1 MTVRERYEAWP
12 GGHFTGW
19 PPVVGVYQP
28 PSLPAEF
35 RRENKDLRIP
45 RKEGEEMERV
55 ENYFLF
61 HPFF

>member
-1 MTVRERYEAWP
+1 MTEHREEWTDR
-12 GGHFTGW
+12 FFRGW
-19 PPVVGVYQP
+19 PPPVGVYQP
-28 PSLPAEF
+28 SPLPAEF
-35 RRENKDLRIP
+35 RWENKDLRIP